1 MPVAGIFPL
10 YLFSLLKQLHEFE
23 FVEALAQVGVVSVL
37 DGVVG
42 AAIDLLSDVAPTV
55 AVHQVQFDDQKV
67 FFHGPLSLADI
78 RVQVVVP
85 ALATLLT
92 DAPRQAF
99 GDMGPVAG
107 ARRRDN
113 LREDLV
119 LLLGPRALRKVTAIV
134 QLQPARVALNLRF
147 SGQKFTDT
155 IPAVLTESVDV
166 IYQFLVLYINADKR
180 AVRPTVKAVIELLLT
195 SAAVHWMQY
204 LGCFFLR

>member
-1 MPVAGIFPL
+1 MVVFHCLTASRDYGLESDRVFSLFTGMHIVGVL
-10 YLFSLLKQLHEFE
+10 ALQLFSLLKQLHEFE
-23 FVEALAQVGVVSVL
+23 FVKALAQVGVVAVL
-37 DGVVG
+37 DGIVG
-42 AAIDLLSDVAPTV
+42 AAVDLLSDVAPTV
-55 AVHQVQFDDQKV
+55 AMHQVQLDDQKV
-67 FFHGPLSLADI
+67 FFHGPLALADI

-119 LLLGPRALRKVTAIV
+119 FLLGPRALRKVAAVV
-134 QLQPARVALNLRF
+134 QLQPARVALDLRF

-166 IYQFLVLYINADKR
+166 IHQFLVLCKSI
-180 AVRPTVKAVIELLLT
+180 
-195 SAAVHWMQY
+195 
-204 LGCFFLR
+204 

>member
-1 MPVAGIFPL
+1 MVVFHCLTASRDYGLESDRVFSLFTSIHVVGVLAFQ
-10 YLFSLLKQLHEFE
+10 LFSLLEQLHEFK
-23 FVEALAQVGVVSVL
+23 FVEALAQVGVVAVL
-37 DGVVG
+37 DGIVG
-42 AAIDLLSDVAPTV
+42 AAVDLLSDVAPTV
-55 AVHQVQFDDQKV
+55 AMHQVQLDDQKV
-67 FFHGPLSLADI
+67 FFHGPLALADI

-119 LLLGPRALRKVTAIV
+119 FLLGPRALRKVAAVV
-134 QLQPARVALNLRF
+134 QLQPARVALDLRF

-166 IYQFLVLYINADKR
+166 IHQFLVLCKSI
-180 AVRPTVKAVIELLLT
+180 
-195 SAAVHWMQY
+195 
-204 LGCFFLR
+204 

>member
-1 MPVAGIFPL
+1 MHIVGVLAFQ
-10 YLFSLLKQLHEFE
+10 LFSLLKQLHEFE
-23 FVEALAQVGVVSVL
+23 LVEALAQVGVVAVL
-37 DGVVG
+37 DGIVG
-42 AAIDLLSDVAPTV
+42 AAVDLLSDVAPTV
-55 AVHQVQFDDQKV
+55 AMHQVQLDDQKV
-67 FFHGPLSLADI
+67 FFHGPLALADI

-119 LLLGPRALRKVTAIV
+119 FLLGPRALRKVAAVV
-134 QLQPARVALNLRF
+134 QLQPARVALDLRF

-166 IYQFLVLYINADKR
+166 IHQFLVLYKSI
-180 AVRPTVKAVIELLLT
+180 
-195 SAAVHWMQY
+195 
-204 LGCFFLR
+204 